1 MSPGSLTVYATTH
14 SRLSVKSVH
23 LLWTRD
29 DWQSQSQ
36 VDFAAV
42 GQEWDDLTWGWVFF
56 WRAELPVSAGDL
68 LRYKI
73 FADWRMGAKSSRTI
87 KAKRGSKRPN
97 LLNG

>member
-1 MSPGSLTVYATTH
+1 MSKITAKYPDHIFGDVEKPPRNLRYHARRVLGVHHWDQTCWDPDVTPGSLTVYATTH

-42 GQEWDDLTWGWVFF
+42 G
-56 WRAELPVSAGDL
+56 
-68 LRYKI
+68 
-73 FADWRMGAKSSRTI
+73 
-87 KAKRGSKRPN
+87 
-97 LLNG
+97 